1 MNPKAIEI
9 ANRLQDNPELLARVE
24 SLLNI
29 VEDAG
34 GNLKKAADAEMRV
47 IEELRKMGNEAL
59 TGWGKRQSDKAA
71 TAADQDPTTR
81 RMGKKKSA
89 GTAVTDKSS

>member
-9 ANRLQDNPELLARVE
+9 ANRLQDNPELLTRVE

-29 VEDAG
+29 VEDAADD
-34 GNLKKAADAEMRV
+34 LKKAADAEMRV

-59 TGWGKRQSDKAA
+59 SSWGKRQSNKAA
-71 TAADQDPTTR
+71 TKADEDLTMR
-81 RMGKKKSA
+81 RMGKKTLLA
-89 GTAVTDKSS
+89 Q